1 MGLGLSAKPSL
12 AAVARAG
19 KSQLFFRCK
28 PSAQFEQAG
37 WPECCGPGQA
47 LEKLFRL
54 NDRGQPLLCESRLF
68 CPFLDV
74 LAGHFLVLLDTYR
87 QPTFF
92 RESRVSGLVQ
102 R

>member
-74 LAGHFLVLLDTYR
+74 LAGPFLVLL
-87 QPTFF
+87 
-92 RESRVSGLVQ
+92 ESYCQCVFQGW
-102 R
+102 